1 MLFYTKNKVDLM
13 QQNVLVIE
21 DIITDTN
28 DDGDEEQVTE
38 GYIVMSK
45 DVYDAAII
53 LSERYAGSVQNLER
67 RVMSTR
73 HQDIVNYFSVRAPKP
88 INMLAPFLHLAEDGV
103 KMRKDIRDLCGYLHV
118 ITSAMDVLA
127 YVSVPE
133 DVRIA
138 TTFSPVTLGRF
149 EEMWEALTLRLKFA
163 ELDPNTITLD
173 FMKSFV
179 KEVCLDIIGSISI
192 PQPQPQVVYAPPI
205 QQPVYAQPAGS
216 REKYENEYEDKNE
229 DEDEDD
235 EEAALQRRLEAIFA
249 ETNASL
255 EELDSNKDNQ
265 ESDETTESTVEEE
278 TVEQTVEEVDPE
290 QEAIANIIALY
301 GGGR

>member
-13 QQNVLVIE
+13 QQNVIVIE

-28 DDGDEEQVTE
+28 DEGEEEQVTE
-38 GYIVMSK
+38 GYIVTSK
-45 DVYDAAII
+45 DVYDAAVI

-67 RVMSTR
+67 KVMSTR
-73 HQDIVNYFSVRAPKP
+73 HQDIVNFFSVRAPKP

-103 KMRKDIRDLCGYLHV
+103 KMRKDVRDLCGYLHV
-118 ITSAMDVLA
+118 ITSGMDVLA

-138 TTFSPVTLGRF
+138 TAFSPVTLGRF
-149 EEMWEALTLRLKFA
+149 EEMWEALTLRLSFA

-179 KEVCLDIIGSISI
+179 KEVCLDIIDNISM
-192 PQPQPQVVYAPPI
+192 PQSQPQVVYAPPV
-205 QQPVYAQPAGS
+205 QQPVYAASTVNQS
-216 REKYENEYEDKNE
+216 EYVDED
-229 DEDEDD
+229 DEDD

-255 EELDSNKDNQ
+255 EELDANKDN
-265 ESDETTESTVEEE
+265 EEVDEVVTEAEEPEVEE
-278 TVEQTVEEVDPE
+278 QPVEEVDPE
-290 QEAIANIIALY
+290 KEAIANIIALY